1 MVIERNGVRLV
12 YRYTYCV
19 YFSKKVCIYRRI
31 GTVSIGT
38 KYVYRAKLPT
48 ILIETF
54 DLMTDHILGLI
65 NQLFKEPIFI
75 YLPIKY
81 LITRSSMSQ

>member
-1 MVIERNGVRLV
+1 MLDWCIDTHIVYILVR
-12 YRYTYCV
+12 RYV
-19 YFSKKVCIYRRI
+19 SIYRRI

-54 DLMTDHILGLI
+54 DLMTDHVLGLI